1 MGMRKIE
8 YLESAQNPRVKLW
21 LGLAEPRAI
30 RKSGRFLLAGRK
42 TVPEALKRWPAQFE
56 TIVTAD
62 EAALDGLTVSEN
74 TACVIVPKSI
84 FEKMDV
90 SGTGFP
96 LLVGLVP
103 ETPKADLSAPPQGL
117 ELVCALSD
125 PNNLG
130 ALIRSAAAFNVSRL
144 ILMPECAHPFHP
156 RTLRAAANAV
166 FETRMETAADWN
178 MLNLAQGPVFA
189 LDGHGTDLTEFDW
202 PTDLRLVLGEEG
214 RGLPAG
220 LDLERL
226 AIPTSGKVESLN
238 AMAAASIALF
248 HHFQSRLTANR

>member
-1 MGMRKIE
+1 MRKIE
-8 YLESAQNPRVKLW
+8 HLESVQNPRVKLW

-42 TVPEALKRWPAQFE
+42 TVPEALKRWPERFE
-56 TIVTAD
+56 TLITAD
-62 EAALDGLTVSEN
+62 ETELEGLGIPDGFTCCQVPRSVFDRLDM
-74 TACVIVPKSI
+74 A
-84 FEKMDV
+84 
-90 SGTGFP
+90 GTGFP
-96 LLVGLVP
+96 LLVGTVP
-103 ETPKADLSAPPQGL
+103 DMPEADLSTAPSGL

-156 RTLRAAANAV
+156 RSLRAAANAV
-166 FETRMETAADWN
+166 FEVPMEKATGWSSLDGTQDA
-178 MLNLAQGPVFA
+178 LFA
-189 LDGHGTDLTEFDW
+189 LDGNGTDMTDFDW
-202 PTDLRLVLGEEG
+202 PADLRLVLGEEG

-226 AIPTSGKVESLN
+226 SIPTSGRVESLN

-248 HHFQSRLTANR
+248 QHYSARLKNRM